1 VTSLHSHDVFRFF
14 FFYFLF
20 FCFVFLKK
28 KKRKKKR
35 KKTEREIEKER
46 KKGPEPE
53 HQALKEAAGG
63 VVSEGNAWGRDL
75 QRPRAGV
82 EEDSGTVCS

>member
-1 VTSLHSHDVFRFF
+1 MTFSVFF
-14 FFYFLF
+14 FIVFFLF
-20 FCFVFLKK
+20 CFLKK
-28 KKRKKKR
+28 EKRKKKKR

>member
-1 VTSLHSHDVFRFF
+1 MTFSVFFHC
-14 FFYFLF
+14 LF
-20 FCFVFLKK
+20 FVVFLKK
-28 KKRKKKR
+28 KKK
-35 KKTEREIEKER
+35 EKE
-46 KKGPEPE
+46 KKGRKQKEKE
-53 HQALKEAAGG
+53 KKSARKAQSRSTKLKEAAGG